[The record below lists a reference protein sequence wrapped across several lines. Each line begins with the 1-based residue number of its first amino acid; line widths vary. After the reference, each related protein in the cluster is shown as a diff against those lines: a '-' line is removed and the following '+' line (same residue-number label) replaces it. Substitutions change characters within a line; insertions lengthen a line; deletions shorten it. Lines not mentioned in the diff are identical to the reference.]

1 MKLLL
6 INSVCGITS
15 TGRIVKDIYEAFV
28 KEGNSAKIAYGERSY
43 DNDETDLE
51 IIPIGS
57 KADNYFH
64 AIMTRITD
72 KHGLF
77 SIMATKRFIKK
88 LDEYKPDIVHI
99 HNLHGYYINYELLF
113 KYLKE
118 HENIRVVWT
127 LHDCWSFTGHCA
139 NFTEQKCD
147 KWKEKCYDCPLK
159 KTYPASLLWDNSS
172 NNYFRKKKAFTGVKD
187 MTVVVPSKWLE
198 SFVFESFLKDY
209 PVKVINNGVDVT
221 GFYPTTSDFKAQYG
235 IEGRKI
241 ILGVANVWVPNKGL
255 DYFVELANIYKEKG
269 LDDYRIV
276 IVGRIPRDDF
286 ELPDNMIYVAHTDS
300 KVELNHIYNAADVL
314 VSFSSEETF
323 GMTVVEAMAAGTYPV
338 VMKNTAC
345 EEIVDM
351 TIGTAVDRDALE
363 VFKCLEGIFSSEKN
377 SLSREEIH
385 NHAAKFSREE
395 YMKKLFEIYKK
406 QD

>member
-1 MKLLL
+1 MKFRPC
-6 INSVCGITS
+6 I
-15 TGRIVKDIYEAFV
+15 D
-28 KEGNSAKIAYGERSY
+28 
-43 DNDETDLE
+43 
-51 IIPIGS
+51 
-57 KADNYFH
+57 
-64 AIMTRITD
+64 
-72 KHGLF
+72 
-77 SIMATKRFIKK
+77 
-88 LDEYKPDIVHI
+88 I
-99 HNLHGYYINYELLF
+99 HNGH
-113 KYLKE
+113 
-118 HENIRVVWT
+118 VVQIV
-127 LHDCWSFTGHCA
+127 G
-139 NFTEQKCD
+139 
-147 KWKEKCYDCPLK
+147 
-159 KTYPASLLWDNSS
+159 SS
-172 NNYFRKKKAFTGVKD
+172 
-187 MTVVVPSKWLE
+187 
-198 SFVFESFLKDY
+198 LKD
-209 PVKVINNGVDVT
+209 
-221 GFYPTTSDFKAQYG
+221 
-235 IEGRKI
+235 EGDS
-241 ILGVANVWVPNKGL
+241 ACEN
-255 DYFVELANIYKEKG
+255 FVSEKDSAYYAKLYKEKG